1 MQQSASAFLSQDEPD
16 DRTLLLGIQSKD
28 EEAFAMLVRRHTQ
41 RFYRLAYRF
50 TANRE
55 EAEDIVQD
63 AFLKLWERP
72 HVWNASSNASFTTW
86 FYRVVVNLSLDKV
99 KKKKP
104 LPLIDDTRVKDDR
117 ASPEGELAE
126 KQDALRIERALAA
139 LPKRQQVAL
148 NLCFYEGLSNQE
160 AADVMQIH
168 LKALQSLIMRAK
180 TTLKQELMAKG

>member
-1 MQQSASAFLSQDEPD
+1 MQQSASAFLTHDEPD
-16 DRTLLLGIQSKD
+16 DRSLLNAIQSGD
-28 EEAFAMLVRRHTQ
+28 GAAFGLLVRKHTQ

-55 EAEDIVQD
+55 EAEDIVQE

-72 HVWNASSNASFTTW
+72 HLWNAGSNASFTTW
-86 FYRVVVNLSLDKV
+86 FYRVVVNLSLDRV

-104 LPLIDDTRVKDDR
+104 LPLIDDTLIRDER
-117 ASPEGELAE
+117 HTPEEALAHG
-126 KQDALRIERALAA
+126 QDAARVERAIAQ

-160 AADVMQIH
+160 AADVMNLK

-180 TTLKQELMAKG
+180 VTLKQKLMAKG